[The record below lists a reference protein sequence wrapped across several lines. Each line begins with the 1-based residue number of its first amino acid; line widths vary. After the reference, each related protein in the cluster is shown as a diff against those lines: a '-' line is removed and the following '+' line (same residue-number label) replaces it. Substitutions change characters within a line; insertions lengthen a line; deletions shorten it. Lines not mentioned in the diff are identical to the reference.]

1 MQRPFA
7 LIGFS
12 YFIVLLFLILIPN
25 NFIFYLVITFGTLF
39 LVSMTFPKIRNF
51 KVIPILFAAC
61 FIASLVYFLNLNN
74 TPQVEKFDSCESV
87 IEGTISEEPYKKRN
101 RYYYTI
107 QTEKIGEENVNNLK
121 ILLRS
126 NKMLEGD
133 VYDKITCQT
142 YLYKPFDANIE
153 SKIYYKSKNTQ
164 LMGKV
169 NEYKEIKI
177 QKCSSLPIW
186 HHILKT
192 RKNLISAAK
201 KNSPNNYATMINGIL
216 LGEKNELPLEIKKNF
231 EITGIYHLLTVSGI
245 HLSIISSF
253 IFLILLKL
261 KLKTPFA
268 CLLTSAAI
276 ILFMAITC
284 FTPSVLRAGIMI
296 IIFYLSR
303 IVKKD
308 ADPLNSLGVGIGLTC
323 VIFPNYA
330 YSISLWLS
338 VLSTMG
344 IIIFYKPIYSKLKSI
359 IKFNSKLTNY
369 ILSSVSL
376 SLSCTVTT
384 FPISILIFKKF
395 STIFVISGVLTILPI
410 TILLIFSLLMNVLT
424 VINFNILLFIIKPLA
439 IACEVIC
446 KYILNITNLLAKIP
460 YALILVDYGYII
472 LWIAF
477 TMVLVSIGIL
487 LNNHKK
493 SFKYI
498 SLLSGIILLVG
509 IISNQILTYNT
520 TSIYIAN
527 CGNGIEVIL
536 SKNSKK
542 AAILSLK
549 NTSYINEN
557 LLNYTDYINLTKSED
572 INSNEIENLI
582 KNTMPNNLEY
592 SKDNIPDEFSTSE
605 KIKKFCYTKNSKTK
619 IWDNTEIHSKI
630 IQNSTYIKIK
640 NQGKIILIFPNGGDA
655 NNMPDSWL
663 KCDILICCGLPNN
676 YKKIKFKDIIVSD
689 SKIEAEKYIYKINS
703 KNIFSTF
710 YHRNINIF
718 FNRQG
723 EYFIRRFK

>member
-1 MQRPFA
+1 
-7 LIGFS
+7 
-12 YFIVLLFLILIPN
+12 
-25 NFIFYLVITFGTLF
+25 
-39 LVSMTFPKIRNF
+39 
-51 KVIPILFAAC
+51 
-61 FIASLVYFLNLNN
+61 
-74 TPQVEKFDSCESV
+74 
-87 IEGTISEEPYKKRN
+87 
-101 RYYYTI
+101 
-107 QTEKIGEENVNNLK
+107 
-121 ILLRS
+121 
-126 NKMLEGD
+126 MLEGD

-142 YLYKPFDANIE
+142 YLYKHFDANIE
-153 SKIYYKSKNTQ
+153 SKIYNKSKNTQ

-177 QKCSSLPIW
+177 QKCSSLPLW
-186 HHILKT
+186 HHILKA

-201 KNSPNNYATMINGIL
+201 KNLPNNYATMINGIL

-261 KLKTPFA
+261 KLKTPLA

-276 ILFMAITC
+276 TFFMAITC
-284 FTPSVLRAGIMI
+284 FTPSVLRAGIMM

-359 IKFNSKLTNY
+359 IKSNSKLTNY

-376 SLSCTVTT
+376 SLSCTITT
-384 FPISILIFKKF
+384 FPISILIFKKI

-439 IACEVIC
+439 ITCGVIC

-509 IISNQILTYNT
+509 IISNQVLTYNT
-520 TSIYIAN
+520 TSIHIAN
-527 CGNGIEVIL
+527 CGSGVEVIL

-592 SKDNIPDEFSTSE
+592 SKDNIPDEFPASE
-605 KIKKFCYTKNSKTK
+605 KIKKLCYTKNSKTK

-655 NNMPDSWL
+655 EDLPDSWL